1 MVYGHGRLRGAT
13 VLLFAL
19 LGVVPVVLSLGGAE
33 AGAAGRH
40 DEMSTSPWV
49 IGYYPW
55 YEASEVTPASF
66 PYSKVTHVDIGNV
79 HVTAAGC
86 CTPPAGAAAAWASY
100 APATVRLAHAAGRK
114 VLLQL
119 GGSDNTPEGW
129 KAGTVTPAATTTLAH
144 SIVSY
149 AQALHVD
156 GVTIDWE
163 QDVNERAVGAL
174 AHAVRTSWPKAIIT
188 FDIDPYDHD
197 LSWVPSVAPY
207 VDRVDAMTYVS
218 VGNWGGW
225 QGPWHQGALYGDTAL
240 NPFSVNRKVR
250 ALIAAGLSPR
260 QVGIGI
266 GLFGTGYG
274 DSNGDGRCP
283 TSPTGGW
290 AGEKGPM
297 ISDFD
302 LQLGTVARLY
312 APYMKRTFDP
322 VTRTPYLSAPPPGA
336 GGAPS
341 GSPPKLCYITYEDP
355 QSATE
360 KGRYVRA
367 NGLGAVILWA
377 VPQDR
382 RSNGTFPV
390 ISALDAALR

>member
-79 HVTAAGC
+79 HVTAGGC

-156 GVTIDWE
+156 GVTIDW
-163 QDVNERAVGAL
+163 
-174 AHAVRTSWPKAIIT
+174 
-188 FDIDPYDHD
+188 
-197 LSWVPSVAPY
+197 
-207 VDRVDAMTYVS
+207 
-218 VGNWGGW
+218 
-225 QGPWHQGALYGDTAL
+225 
-240 NPFSVNRKVR
+240 
-250 ALIAAGLSPR
+250 
-260 QVGIGI
+260 
-266 GLFGTGYG
+266 
-274 DSNGDGRCP
+274 
-283 TSPTGGW
+283 
-290 AGEKGPM
+290 
-297 ISDFD
+297 
-302 LQLGTVARLY
+302 
-312 APYMKRTFDP
+312 
-322 VTRTPYLSAPPPGA
+322 
-336 GGAPS
+336 
-341 GSPPKLCYITYEDP
+341 
-355 QSATE
+355 
-360 KGRYVRA
+360 
-367 NGLGAVILWA
+367 
-377 VPQDR
+377 
-382 RSNGTFPV
+382 
-390 ISALDAALR
+390 